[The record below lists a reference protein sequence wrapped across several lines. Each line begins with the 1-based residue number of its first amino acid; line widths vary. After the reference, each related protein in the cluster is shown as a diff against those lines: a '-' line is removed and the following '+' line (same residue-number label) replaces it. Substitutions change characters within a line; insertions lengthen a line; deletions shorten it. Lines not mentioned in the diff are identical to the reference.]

1 MLLTEI
7 NFYAGM
13 TLTSLAGSDSKTVT
27 MLGSMLFLRCVSG
40 ARVIT
45 GADLKEVAGYKFEG
59 RKYLY
64 WQFLD
69 LFTCLVILCYH
80 EFVVDVFAI

>member
-1 MLLTEI
+1 VLVFNGILLIET
-7 NFYAGM
+7 FLCTGM

-40 ARVIT
+40 TRVVT

-59 RKYLY
+59 KKY
-64 WQFLD
+64 FN
-69 LFTCLVILCYH
+69 
-80 EFVVDVFAI
+80 